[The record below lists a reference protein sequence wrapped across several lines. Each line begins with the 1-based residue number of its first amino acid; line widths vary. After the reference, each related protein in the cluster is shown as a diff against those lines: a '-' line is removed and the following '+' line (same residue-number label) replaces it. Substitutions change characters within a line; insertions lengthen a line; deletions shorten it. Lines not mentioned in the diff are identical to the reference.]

1 MDGWRFDAFT
11 STSASAKKGEMTA
24 ATLAHTLQSNP
35 SMAPLDT
42 YGCLNSPESPLSSI
56 DCLGTLSRVHE
67 NPLFVPDCP
76 SLVNGQNALKS
87 VMDLREAYTVEP
99 WNFDHI
105 EEVVAGPSGH
115 QPEPT
120 PLLYDEKPN
129 DCEEGRSG
137 TPELHFADP
146 IACEEISQDNIPIE
160 SEAHSMP
167 HIAESDVI
175 LEPVS
180 TVGNPNLNPSAANC
194 PPKASVQGN
203 EDGPTTT
210 TDGGACKRAVARSS
224 AKQSPPNHAVRRR
237 GPQCRPSP
245 LRPTILVLQRRNQ
258 RGCANPALRTR
269 RPAPRALAPLAPSR
283 PSCIPGCTWQFL
295 P

>member
-1 MDGWRFDAFT
+1 MTSEHLDAPIEVLEYAMDGRRFDAFA

-24 ATLAHTLQSNP
+24 AMLAHTLESDP

-56 DCLGTLSRVHE
+56 DCLGSLSRVHD
-67 NPLFVPDCP
+67 NPLFSPECP
-76 SLVNGQNALKS
+76 SLVNSQNALKG

-99 WNFDHI
+99 RNFDHI

-115 QPEPT
+115 QPEPI
-120 PLLYDEKPN
+120 PLLYDEKAN
-129 DCEEGRSG
+129 DCQEGRTG

-160 SEAHSMP
+160 AEAHSMP

-180 TVGNPNLNPSAANC
+180 TLGNPNLNPSAENR
-194 PPKASVQGN
+194 PPKASIQGN
-203 EDGPTTT
+203 GN
-210 TDGGACKRAVARSS
+210 
-224 AKQSPPNHAVRRR
+224 SP
-237 GPQCRPSP
+237 
-245 LRPTILVLQRRNQ
+245 
-258 RGCANPALRTR
+258 
-269 RPAPRALAPLAPSR
+269 PRALMAEPANEPSANPPPNNLVLTELLAAVNLNVNLLHCAQPSPCYSVETSAIAEIQHYAR
-283 PSCIPGCTWQFL
+283 AARL
-295 P
+295 LAL